1 MATRPNAANDNSN
14 TNTNTNSDTDF
25 AFNIGEDVEVMTRG
39 VIVEQARNEQGRSYV
54 VKATKGDRDIFIR
67 VTEENVFEA
76 EPVKATDVRAAA

>member
-1 MATRPNAANDNSN
+1 MATRPNAANDNG
-14 TNTNTNSDTDF
+14 TNTNSDTDF

-76 EPVKATDVRAAA
+76 EPVKVADVRVAA